1 MGLRD
6 RLELGRNTFATASKL
21 LYAFVW
27 QVALVTEY
35 FENTDFCLC
44 TACPAVV
51 IDLGAANGVV
61 YVEIDIDV

>member
-1 MGLRD
+1 M
-6 RLELGRNTFATASKL
+6 
-21 LYAFVW
+21 
-27 QVALVTEY
+27 ALVTEY

-51 IDLGAANGVV
+51 IDLRAANGVV